1 MKIFDHQL
9 VITPEL
15 LQINDKVTGKR
26 CYGLTDGTT
35 FPSVTTVL
43 GELPS
48 KGLADWRKRVGDK
61 EADKLSKHGM
71 NRGSALHKAVEQYIR
86 NEKPEI
92 SHPIVKILF
101 NQVRA
106 SFNAFDNVKVIESPL
121 YSRRLNMAGTPDLIG
136 DYSGLLSVVD
146 LKTSTK
152 TKMDK
157 YIWSYYCQVA
167 AYAVM
172 YEELYGIRPEQGV
185 IIIAVENSPIPQ
197 VFKKSID
204 ECFILLVD
212 YVKKLKQYR
221 ENVKVGSK

>member
-1 MKIFDHQL
+1 
-9 VITPEL
+9 VAPPEL
-15 LQINDKVTGKR
+15 IQVNDESTGKR
-26 CYGLTDGTT
+26 CYGLPDGTT

-43 GELPS
+43 KELPS
-48 KGLADWRKRVGDK
+48 KGLDAWRKRVGDK

-71 NRGSALHKAVEQYIR
+71 NRGTALHKVVEQYIR
-86 NEKPEI
+86 NEKPDI
-92 SHPIVKILF
+92 SHPLVKILF

-106 SFNAFDNVKVIESPL
+106 SLNSLDNIRVIESPL
-121 YSRRLNMAGTPDLIG
+121 FSRRLFMAGTPDIIG
-136 DYSGLLSVVD
+136 DYAGILSVVD

-197 VFKKSID
+197 VFKKPID
-204 ECFILLVD
+204 ECFVLLVD
-212 YVKKLKQYR
+212 YVSKLNEYR
-221 ENVKVGSK
+221 KSLK